1 MDETRLLRVLKRKI
15 GPMMFLNHNLTRIV
29 HFLILAGVCAGCGGA
44 PEKKYIPKT
53 DMARGALEAGLEH
66 WKSGARHGPVDGFKV
81 PVNVFDARWQN
92 GKKLE
97 SYEILSEVPSD
108 GPKIF
113 LVKMKLNE
121 DKEEIEIKYYVVG
134 KDPLLVFR
142 EQDYNK
148 ASGTGG

>member
-1 MDETRLLRVLKRKI
+1 MSQMLKNLPVNLVLLV
-15 GPMMFLNHNLTRIV
+15 FLGLSI
-29 HFLILAGVCAGCGGA
+29 GCGGS
-44 PEKKYIPKT
+44 PEKKYIPKAVT
-53 DMARGALEAGLEH
+53 ARRALGAALQH
-66 WKSGARHGPVDGFKV
+66 WKSGEKHGPVADFDV

-97 SYEILSEVPSD
+97 SYEILDEIPSD

-113 LVKMKLNE
+113 LVKMKLDE
-121 DKEEIEIKYYVVG
+121 DKEEKEVKYFIVG
-134 KDPLLVFR
+134 NNPLLIFR

>member
-1 MDETRLLRVLKRKI
+1 MSQNQNLSPALPLIALLVIALLGI
-15 GPMMFLNHNLTRIV
+15 CV
-29 HFLILAGVCAGCGGA
+29 GCGGA
-44 PEKKYIPKT
+44 PEKKYIPQASI
-53 DMARGALEAGLEH
+53 ARGALKAALEH
-66 WKSGARHGPVDGFKV
+66 WKSGAKHGPIEGFNV

-97 SYEILSEVPSD
+97 SFEILSEVPSD

-113 LVKMKLNE
+113 LVKMKLDE
-121 DKEEIEIKYYVVG
+121 DKAENEVTYLIVG

-142 EQDYNK
+142 EQDYKK

>member
-1 MDETRLLRVLKRKI
+1 MPEKQNLSRVIPL
-15 GPMMFLNHNLTRIV
+15 MV
-29 HFLILAGVCAGCGGA
+29 ILGLFIGCGGP
-44 PEKKYIPKT
+44 PEKKYIPQAN
-53 DMARGALEAGLEH
+53 MARGALEAALGH
-66 WKSGARHGPVDGFKV
+66 WKSGAKHGPVEDFTV

-97 SYEILSEVPSD
+97 SYEILDEVPSD

-113 LVKMKLNE
+113 LVKMKLEE
-121 DKEEIEIKYYVVG
+121 DKEEAEIKYHVVG

>member
-1 MDETRLLRVLKRKI
+1 MPANQNLSRVI
-15 GPMMFLNHNLTRIV
+15 P
-29 HFLILAGVCAGCGGA
+29 LIAILGLIIGCGGP
-44 PEKKYIPKT
+44 PEKKYIPKA
-53 DMARGALEAGLEH
+53 DLAQGALEAALEH
-66 WKSGARHGPVDGFKV
+66 WKSGAKHGPVEDFTV
-81 PVNVFDARWQN
+81 PVDVFDARWQN

-113 LVKMKLNE
+113 LVKMKLEE
-121 DKEEIEIKYYVVG
+121 DKEENEVKYFVVG

>member
-1 MDETRLLRVLKRKI
+1 MTS
-15 GPMMFLNHNLTRIV
+15 LNRHLSRIV
-29 HFLILAGVCAGCGGA
+29 PFIVLLGFSIGCGGA
-44 PEKKYIPKT
+44 PEKKYIPKA
-53 DMARGALEAGLEH
+53 DLARGALEAALEH
-66 WKSGARHGPVDGFKV
+66 WKSGAKHGPVEDFNV

-97 SYEILSEVPSD
+97 SYEIVSEVPSD
-108 GPKIF
+108 GPKVF

-121 DKEEIEIKYYVVG
+121 DKEEIEIKYFVVG
-134 KDPLLVFR
+134 NDPLLIFR